1 MPQYDSYYLLLAN
14 CAPASERHRYNL
26 TANVTYRNANGHLT
40 CGEQPYPAMYSV
52 CTSIWAI
59 MLFSLILQVLRDVRR
74 GSQQNYATKNVLLCV
89 LMAVP
94 VAFCAHGQVSSAA
107 YVRIDR
113 VGFVNVPPYSWLEPA
128 LYVLREFVMYGVVIV
143 FAAGWRVAPRE
154 DCRNHLFSISLFNT
168 QAPIGQE
175 QQRGHKGSFFVRAM
189 KTVVLAVNCVTA
201 FFYDYKGNKVLV
213 CQPSCS
219 TLRV

>member
-14 CAPASERHRYNL
+14 CAPSSERHRYNL

-59 MLFSLILQVLRDVRR
+59 MLFTLILQVLRDVRHS
-74 GSQQNYATKNVLLCV
+74 SQQNFATKNVLVCV

-94 VAFCAHGQVSSAA
+94 IAFGAHGQVSSAA

-128 LYVLREFVMYGVVIV
+128 LYVLREFVMYGVILV

-154 DCRNHLFSISLFNT
+154 DCRNHLFSISLST
-168 QAPIGQE
+168 KQACIFGHQA
-175 QQRGHKGSFFVRAM
+175 QRY
-189 KTVVLAVNCVTA
+189 TA
-201 FFYDYKGNKVLV
+201 
-213 CQPSCS
+213 
-219 TLRV
+219 